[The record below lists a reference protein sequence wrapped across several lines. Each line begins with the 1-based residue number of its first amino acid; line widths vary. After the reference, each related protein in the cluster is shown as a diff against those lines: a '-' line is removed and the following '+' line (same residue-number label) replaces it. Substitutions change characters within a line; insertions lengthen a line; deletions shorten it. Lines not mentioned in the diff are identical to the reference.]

1 MHKSQPYRL
10 LTASRAP
17 WSGWQ
22 MLLLVLL
29 LAAVPSQILAQTATL
44 PDPTGLD
51 STLPSDSTTTTTTS
65 TATTSTST
73 TPTTTAT
80 DTPAIR
86 IGLIGDQ
93 TFSTDLQA
101 SYGVLQQG
109 VSVLSG
115 QSIDVALH
123 MGDMVESSL
132 TPAQITANFN
142 QATGILDQLPVPWY
156 LTAGDHD
163 VNPPNFQ
170 QDSPDHS
177 REQLFQQL
185 YGQRVPAFAVHP
197 WYSFDLNGYHF
208 ISLYSFGALW
218 SDSRFGNI
226 FLSQVYDDQFAF
238 LQNDLA
244 NHANATAIIVWVHQP
259 LWYHLSGWQ
268 RIHNLLRRYPVAAV
282 ISGHLHY
289 SQDASVIDGIHYIS
303 VGATGGFKKNGNRQ
317 AGDVD
322 LVSVLT
328 VKGPKKVNLD
338 LFALDGQPLFLT
350 PRVDMD
356 RVQALDVQLGNFFDF
371 SQVNQVFNKNGQLVG
386 DCTSLSPATINIAEI
401 GDPIDLPL
409 DVLITPSTPGAS
421 LSNPHFAA
429 DVCQQ
434 VISGTECVLKR
445 TVRTFIS
452 NYSSVDIDTFD
463 GPLWSAGLTGTA
475 APGTPL
481 NFDVKT
487 TFTGT
492 SGQFFLHT
500 TASTTVQACP

>member
-1 MHKSQPYRL
+1 MLKLHDYSPS
-10 LTASRAP
+10 TAPRVIARC
-17 WSGWQ
+17 Q
-22 MLLLVLL
+22 ILLLLL
-29 LAAVPSQILAQTATL
+29 LFASVPFQVLAQTATL
-44 PDPTGLD
+44 SDPTGLD
-51 STLPSDSTTTTTTS
+51 STLPSSPTSTTTTS
-65 TATTSTST
+65 AA
-73 TPTTTAT
+73 PTT
-80 DTPAIR
+80 DPPPIR

-93 TFSTDLQA
+93 TFSTNLQA

-109 VSVLSG
+109 VGLLSG
-115 QSIDVALH
+115 QGIDIALH
-123 MGDMVESSL
+123 AGDLVESSL
-132 TPAQITANFN
+132 SPAQITANFN
-142 QATGILDQLPVPWY
+142 QATGILDGLGVPWY

-163 VNPPNFQ
+163 VNPPTFQ

-185 YGQRVPAFAVHP
+185 YGQRVPAFAAHP
-197 WYSFDLNGYHF
+197 WYSFDFHGYHF

-259 LWYHLSGWQ
+259 LWYHISGWQ

-289 SQDASVIDGIHYIS
+289 SQDASVIDGIHYIT

-322 LVSVLT
+322 LVSILT
-328 VKGPKKVNLD
+328 VKGPKHVSLD
-338 LFALDGQPLFLT
+338 LFPLDGQPLFLT

-371 SQVNQVFNKNGQLVG
+371 SQVNQVFNKNGLLVG
-386 DCTSLSPATINIAEI
+386 DCTSGSPATIQIAEI

-409 DVLITPSTPGAS
+409 DVQITPNTPGAGI
-421 LSNPHFAA
+421 SNPHFAA
-429 DVCQQ
+429 GVCQQ

-463 GPLWSAGLTGTA
+463 GPLWSAGLSGSA

-481 NFDVKT
+481 NFNVKT

-492 SGQFFLHT
+492 SGQFFLQT

>member
-1 MHKSQPYRL
+1 MLKYPRFLSMISNGRRQAIL
-10 LTASRAP
+10 LI
-17 WSGWQ
+17 
-22 MLLLVLL
+22 VLL
-29 LAAVPSQILAQTATL
+29 ATMPFSLFGQTAIL

-51 STLPSDSTTTTTTS
+51 STLPSTSTTTTSSTSTSSTTS
-65 TATTSTST
+65 TAD
-73 TPTTTAT
+73 P
-80 DTPAIR
+80 PAIR

-93 TFSTDLQA
+93 TLSSDLQA

-109 VSVLSG
+109 VNLLAG
-115 QSIDVALH
+115 KHIDIALH
-123 MGDMVESSL
+123 MGDLVESSL
-132 TPAQITANFN
+132 TPAQITSDFN
-142 QATGILDQLPVPWY
+142 EATGILDGLGVPWY

-185 YGQRVPAFAVHP
+185 YGQRVPQFAVHP
-197 WYSFDLNGYHF
+197 WYSFDSNGYHF

-238 LQNDLA
+238 LQQDLA

-259 LWYHLSGWQ
+259 LWYHASGWQ
-268 RIHNLLRRYPVAAV
+268 RIHDLLRRYPVAAV

-289 SQDASVIDGIHYIS
+289 SQDAGVIDGIHYIT
-303 VGATGGFKKNGNRQ
+303 VGATGGVTKNGSRQ
-317 AGDVD
+317 AGDVN

-328 VKGPKKVNLD
+328 LKGPKHVNLD
-338 LFALDGQPLFLT
+338 LFPLDSQSLFLT

-371 SQVNQVFNKNGQLVG
+371 SQVNQVFNKNGVLVG
-386 DCTSLSPATINIAEI
+386 DCASGTPATIQIAEI

-409 DVLITPSTPGAS
+409 DVLITPNTPGAG
-421 LSNPHFAA
+421 LSNPHFAT

-463 GPLWSAGLTGTA
+463 GPLWSAGLSGSA

>member
-1 MHKSQPYRL
+1 MLKLHEYSPS
-10 LTASRAP
+10 TAPRVIARC
-17 WSGWQ
+17 Q
-22 MLLLVLL
+22 ILLLLL
-29 LAAVPSQILAQTATL
+29 LFASVPFQVLAQTATL
-44 PDPTGLD
+44 SDPTGLD
-51 STLPSDSTTTTTTS
+51 STLPSSPTSTTTTS
-65 TATTSTST
+65 AA
-73 TPTTTAT
+73 PTT
-80 DTPAIR
+80 DPPPIR

-93 TFSTDLQA
+93 TFSTNLQA

-109 VSVLSG
+109 VGLLSG
-115 QSIDVALH
+115 QGIDIALH
-123 MGDMVESSL
+123 AGDLVESSL
-132 TPAQITANFN
+132 SPAQITANFN
-142 QATGILDQLPVPWY
+142 QATGILDGLGVPWY

-163 VNPPNFQ
+163 VNPPTFQ

-185 YGQRVPAFAVHP
+185 YGQRVPAFAAHP
-197 WYSFDLNGYHF
+197 WYSFDFHGYHF

-259 LWYHLSGWQ
+259 LWYHISGWQ

-289 SQDASVIDGIHYIS
+289 SQDASVIDGIHYIT

-322 LVSVLT
+322 LVSILT
-328 VKGPKKVNLD
+328 VKGPKHVSLD
-338 LFALDGQPLFLT
+338 LFPLDGQPLFLT

-371 SQVNQVFNKNGQLVG
+371 SQVNQVFNKNGLLVG
-386 DCTSLSPATINIAEI
+386 DCTSGSPATIQIAEI

-409 DVLITPSTPGAS
+409 DVQITPNTPGAGI
-421 LSNPHFAA
+421 SNPHFAA
-429 DVCQQ
+429 GVCQQ

-463 GPLWSAGLTGTA
+463 GPLWSAGLSGSA

-481 NFDVKT
+481 NFNVKT

-492 SGQFFLHT
+492 SGRFFLQT

>member
-1 MHKSQPYRL
+1 MIKPRILLHLQRVISHKGRL
-10 LTASRAP
+10 PLF
-17 WSGWQ
+17 
-22 MLLLVLL
+22 LL
-29 LAAVPSQILAQTATL
+29 LAVSIPCPGIAQTATL

-51 STLPSDSTTTTTTS
+51 STQPTSLTTTS
-65 TATTSTST
+65 TTSTS
-73 TPTTTAT
+73 AT
-80 DTPAIR
+80 STNDPPPIR

-93 TFSTDLQA
+93 TFSTNLQA

-109 VSVLSG
+109 VGVLSG
-115 QSIDVALH
+115 QSIDIALH
-123 MGDMVESSL
+123 MGDLVESSL
-132 TPAQITANFN
+132 TASEITANFN
-142 QATGILDQLPVPWY
+142 QATGILGGLGVPWY

-170 QDSPDHS
+170 QDSPDRS

-185 YGQRVPAFAVHP
+185 YGQRVPDFAVHP
-197 WYSFDLNGYHF
+197 WYSFDFNGYHF
-208 ISLYSFGALW
+208 ISLYSFAALW

-244 NHANATAIIVWVHQP
+244 NHANAAAIIVWVHQP
-259 LWYHLSGWQ
+259 LWYHISGWQ

-289 SQDASVIDGIHYIS
+289 SQDASVIDGIHYIT
-303 VGATGGFKKNGNRQ
+303 VGATGGFKKDGNRQ

-328 VKGPKKVNLD
+328 VKGPKHVNLD
-338 LFALDGQPLFLT
+338 LFPLDGQPLFLT

-371 SQVNQVFNKNGQLVG
+371 SQVNQVFNKNGLLVG
-386 DCTSLSPATINIAEI
+386 DCTTGSPATINIAEI

-409 DVLITPSTPGAS
+409 DVQITPNTPGTS

-463 GPLWSAGLTGTA
+463 GPLWTSGLSGSA